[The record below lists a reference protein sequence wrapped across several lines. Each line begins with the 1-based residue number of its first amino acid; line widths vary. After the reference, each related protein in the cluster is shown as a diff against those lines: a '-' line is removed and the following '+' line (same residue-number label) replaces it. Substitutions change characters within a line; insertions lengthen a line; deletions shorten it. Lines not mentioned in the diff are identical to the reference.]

1 MVGALNTEKPIC
13 LSCLYMDKRPE
24 SGINAG
30 LFFCQKKMLILRPK
44 AECPPIHQGD
54 RQEPGELQS
63 IDLRNHDGRRDGVR
77 TAHSWQSPYI

>member
-44 AECPPIHQGD
+44 AECPLYIKATAKNL
-54 RQEPGELQS
+54 ESFKAS
-63 IDLRNHDGRRDGVR
+63 IYG
-77 TAHSWQSPYI
+77 TMMAEEME